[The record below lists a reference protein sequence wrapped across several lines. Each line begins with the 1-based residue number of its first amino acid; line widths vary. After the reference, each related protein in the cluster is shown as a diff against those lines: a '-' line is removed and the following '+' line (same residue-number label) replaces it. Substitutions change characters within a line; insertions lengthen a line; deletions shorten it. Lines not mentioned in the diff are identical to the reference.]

1 MEDVKAFVEGCLADA
16 RIAMGNGKYKEAK
29 AILLPAYEKDPHNA
43 QVLQKLGGACTL
55 LGEFEEALTYY
66 QQNLAL
72 NPEDGNNHYM
82 LGNAYFVNSKYQKAF
97 AEYVEAENK
106 GCTGEAEQKLHYQMG
121 LICSLTGDRKAALLH
136 LQQYEDTD
144 PTGKIALEESYLT
157 EKLKLYMQEEDN
169 ENAIKYA
176 RILLE
181 AKPTQ
186 LRYYGVLFSLLMA
199 DKQYEEAEAVL
210 DRADR
215 YLDLDYEQTLDML
228 VQRVAMYADIADA
241 KPDESMTYLEKA
253 LDAIDL
259 AEDQIGQPKI
269 EHIREM
275 MLLRAEIYLKEND
288 YDTALEIAEELV
300 KGPATQ
306 PVPEVG
312 SIEEHQ
318 EQVKNEFLTNPPQIA
333 QDESSQKYIQQ
344 LEDMALRDPG
354 IAADVLMNPEA
365 VAQRLTEE
373 SETQT
378 ENTADVVR
386 KMLETMAA
394 EAETS
399 YHLIAP
405 QSFADRLNHILITCY
420 IEADRFEEVLPYAV
434 AMKGS
439 TTVRYANFGCYVEAL
454 AMQKLAQAG
463 KKDKAEAENVYQR
476 AIAFYRKKMMDDPSD
491 ISAAVFRARLYA
503 ENGKYALAEQVAGML
518 DDAAMQSLQAY
529 IEECRQAN
537 DAR

>member
-215 YLDLDYEQTLDML
+215 YLNLDYEQTLDML

-269 EHIREM
+269 EYIREM
-275 MLLRAEIYLKEND
+275 MLLRAEIYLK
-288 YDTALEIAEELV
+288 
-300 KGPATQ
+300 
-306 PVPEVG
+306 
-312 SIEEHQ
+312 
-318 EQVKNEFLTNPPQIA
+318 
-333 QDESSQKYIQQ
+333 
-344 LEDMALRDPG
+344 
-354 IAADVLMNPEA
+354 
-365 VAQRLTEE
+365 
-373 SETQT
+373 
-378 ENTADVVR
+378 
-386 KMLETMAA
+386 
-394 EAETS
+394 
-399 YHLIAP
+399 
-405 QSFADRLNHILITCY
+405 
-420 IEADRFEEVLPYAV
+420 
-434 AMKGS
+434 
-439 TTVRYANFGCYVEAL
+439 
-454 AMQKLAQAG
+454 
-463 KKDKAEAENVYQR
+463 
-476 AIAFYRKKMMDDPSD
+476 
-491 ISAAVFRARLYA
+491 
-503 ENGKYALAEQVAGML
+503 
-518 DDAAMQSLQAY
+518 
-529 IEECRQAN
+529 
-537 DAR
+537 

>member
-16 RIAMGNGKYKEAK
+16 RIAMENGKYKEAK
-29 AILLPAYEKDPHNA
+29 AILLPAYEKDPNNA
-43 QVLQKLGGACTL
+43 QVLQKLGGVCTL

-66 QQNLAL
+66 QQNLEL

-157 EKLKLYMQEEDN
+157 EKLKLYMQEEDK

-199 DKQYEEAEAVL
+199 NKQYEEAEAIL
-210 DRADR
+210 DRAGK
-215 YLDLDYEQTLDML
+215 YLDLSYEQTLDML
-228 VQRVAMYADIADA
+228 VQRVAMYAEIADA
-241 KPDESMTYLEKA
+241 KPDKSTEYLEKA

-259 AEDQIGQPKI
+259 VQNQVGQPKI
-269 EHIREM
+269 EHIKEM
-275 MLLRAEIYLKEND
+275 MLLQAEIYLKEND
-288 YDTALEIAEELV
+288 YSAALEIAEELV

-306 PVPEVG
+306 PVPAVS
-312 SIEEHQ
+312 SIEDHQ
-318 EQVKNEFLTNPPQIA
+318 NQVKNEFLTNPPQIEE
-333 QDESSQKYIQQ
+333 DESSQKYIQQ
-344 LEDMALRDPG
+344 LENMALQDPG

-365 VAQRLTEE
+365 VARRLAEENGTEE
-373 SETQT
+373 K
-378 ENTADVVR
+378 NTADVVR
-386 KMLETMAA
+386 KMLEEMAA
-394 EAETS
+394 ASETS
-399 YHLIAP
+399 YHMIAP
-405 QSFADRLNHILITCY
+405 QSFSDRLNHVLITCY
-420 IEADRFEEVLPYAV
+420 VEADRFEEVLPYAV

-439 TTVRYANFGCYVEAL
+439 KTVRYANFGCYVEAL
-454 AMQKLAQAG
+454 AMQKLAEAG
-463 KKDKAEAENVYQR
+463 KKNKAEAENVYQR
-476 AIAFYRKKMMDDPSD
+476 AIAFYRKRMMDDPSD
-491 ISAAVFRARLYA
+491 ISAAVFRSRLYA
-503 ENGKYALAEQVAGML
+503 ENGKYELAAQVAGML

-529 IEECRQAN
+529 IDECRQAV
-537 DAR
+537 DAK